1 MPLPRS
7 AQVTIHRPALEAVFD
22 ECDRYDH
29 DETGGRLLGTLKVG
43 HFQRLSIVVSAII
56 EPGPKARRTP
66 TSFFQDGDY
75 QEKVFRALEREHP
88 EIEHLGNWH
97 THHVNGYPTL
107 SGGDRETYHRI
118 VDHPNH
124 NTDFFYALLVTA
136 RNPKGAKGGRYAV
149 KHFVLRRDT
158 PGEFEI
164 PPSQVTI
171 VDRPILWPDASA
183 GRAQPPIA
191 EPARLVERSRSAEP
205 ASAVAEQRARDNQ
218 FFQELQPSLR
228 PYQSKTTGGVY
239 WRGNLELVDD
249 TAAEIIVA
257 ELDDDNGGRYGVA
270 VKDAPAPLEV
280 ASERLAQRRF
290 RSATEAV
297 LTLERELNREIYR
310 ACLAGRTGRA
320 PKRGR

>member
-1 MPLPRS
+1 MALPRS
-7 AQVTIHRPALEAVFD
+7 AHVTIHRAALEAIFD

-29 DETGGRLLGTLKVG
+29 DETGGRLLGTFKLG
-43 HFQRLSIVVSAII
+43 HFQRLSITVSAII
-56 EPGPKARRTP
+56 EPGPKASRTP
-66 TSFFQDGDY
+66 TSFFQDGEY
-75 QEKVFRALEREHP
+75 QEQVFRALERQHP

-118 VDHPNH
+118 VDHPKH

-149 KHFVLRRDT
+149 KHFVLRRGA
-158 PGEFEI
+158 PGELEI
-164 PPSQVTI
+164 PASQVTI
-171 VDRPILWPDASA
+171 VDQPILWPAAA
-183 GRAQPPIA
+183 GARPPPIG
-191 EPARLVERSRSAEP
+191 EPARHVESSRPTEPGSAI
-205 ASAVAEQRARDNQ
+205 AEQRARDNQ
-218 FFQELQPSLR
+218 FFQELLPSLR

-239 WRGNLELVDD
+239 WRGTLGLVDD
-249 TAAEIIVA
+249 TAAEVIVA
-257 ELDDDNGGRYGVA
+257 ELDGDDAGRYGVA
-270 VKDAPAPLEV
+270 VKGVPATLET
-280 ASERLAQRRF
+280 AGERLSQRRF

-310 ACLAGRTGRA
+310 AGLAERSGRV